1 MTIEIGFVLAVTILA
16 MVLFAVGRFPAD
28 LVALGVLLTLFFS
41 RVITLEQ
48 ALGGFS
54 NDAVVAIGSIFV
66 VSTGLQ
72 FTGVADR
79 IGRWI
84 RQISRQSEGRLILV
98 TMLSVAGLSAV
109 MNAVGA
115 VAVLLP
121 AVISAARAI
130 KMPVSRALM
139 PLAIGSLLGNML
151 TLVGTPSNMLASA
164 VLQQYGYGEFGLFEF
179 TVFGAV
185 AVFLGSGVVLIC
197 RNFLLPTRSGP
208 VTARAAPSAEA
219 YRIQERLFE
228 AVVSVG
234 SNLEG
239 RTLRELNV
247 GERFGI
253 SVLAVEH
260 AGKTIISPGPS
271 YEISVLD
278 RLVFSARESDIEQLR
293 AVYDLDL
300 QGHIR
305 LGDIALTS
313 DDLRMAEL
321 VPMPR
326 SEVIGRTISEIA
338 VRERFGAQ
346 VLAIWRDGVPLRT
359 HLGQLNVESGD
370 ALLVHGTGQALT
382 EIRRS
387 GDFVVVSE
395 EDEEPTR
402 RTHAPLAIVI
412 LLAFVAAALFKI
424 APIAIIALSA
434 AVAMVVTGCVTM
446 AEARNSIQWRSIL
459 LIASML
465 SLAEAMATTGSATFL
480 GEWTTRSLGGY
491 GVLTVLLAVVLIS
504 FLLTHVMG
512 NHVTVVL
519 MAPLAIDAA
528 VHIGSDPRM
537 FAMGVALAATAG
549 FASPYAHPSNLLIL
563 GPGNYR
569 FFDYVRIGVPVGLLT
584 VVASVVLLMRIYV

>member
-1 MTIEIGFVLAVTILA
+1 MTLEIGFVLAVMVVA
-16 MVLFAVGRFPAD
+16 MVLFALGRFPAD

-54 NDAVVAIGSIFV
+54 NEAVVAIGSIFV

-79 IGRWI
+79 IGQWI
-84 RQISRQSEGRLILV
+84 RRISRQSESRLILV

-121 AVISAARAI
+121 AVISAARSI

-151 TLVGTPSNMLASA
+151 TLVGTPSNMLTSA

-185 AVFLGSGVVLIC
+185 AVLLGSGLVLIG
-197 RNFLLPTRSGP
+197 RNFLVPTRLGSRTVQVGP
-208 VTARAAPSAEA
+208 STEA

-228 AVVSVG
+228 AIVSVG

-239 RTLRELNV
+239 RSLKELNF

-260 AGKTIISPGPS
+260 AGKTTVSPGPR
-271 YEISVLD
+271 YELSVHD
-278 RLVFSARESDIEQLR
+278 CLVLSARETDMEELQ

-300 QGHIR
+300 QEQIR
-305 LGDIALTS
+305 LGEIALTS
-313 DDLRMAEL
+313 DDLKMAEL

-326 SEVIGRTISEIA
+326 SEVIGRTISELA

-346 VLAIWRDGVPLRT
+346 VLAVWRDGMPLRT
-359 HLGQLNVESGD
+359 HLGQLRVEAGD
-370 ALLVHGTGQALT
+370 ALLVHGSIQALT

-402 RTHAPLAIVI
+402 RAHAPVAIVI
-412 LLAFVAAALFKI
+412 LLAFVLAALFKV
-424 APIAIIALSA
+424 APIAIIALTA
-434 AVAMVVTGCVTM
+434 AIAMVLSGCVTM
-446 AEARNSIQWRSIL
+446 VEARNSISWRSIL
-459 LIASML
+459 LIAAML
-465 SLAEAMATTGSATFL
+465 SLAEAMVETGSATFL
-480 GEWTTRSLGGY
+480 GEWATQSLGGY
-491 GVLTVLLAVVLIS
+491 GVLIVLGAVMLIA
-504 FLLTHVMG
+504 FLVTQVMG

-528 VHIGSDPRM
+528 AHIGSDPRM
-537 FAMGVALAATAG
+537 FAMGVALAATSG
-549 FASPYAHPSNLLIL
+549 FASPYAHPSNLLIM

-584 VVASVVLLMRIYV
+584 VVASVVLLMRIY

>member
-1 MTIEIGFVLAVTILA
+1 MLA
-16 MVLFAVGRFPAD
+16 MVLFALGRFPAD
-28 LVALGVLLTLFFS
+28 LVAIGVLLTLFFS

-54 NDAVVAIGSIFV
+54 NEAVVAIGSIFV

-121 AVISAARAI
+121 AVISAARSI

-164 VLQQYGYGEFGLFEF
+164 VLQQYGHGEFGLFEF

-185 AVFLGSGVVLIC
+185 AVLLGSGVVLIS
-197 RNFLLPTRSGP
+197 RNFLVPTRSGP
-208 VTARAAPSAEA
+208 TTARVAPSAEA

-228 AVVSVG
+228 AVVIVG

-253 SVLAVEH
+253 SVLAVKH
-260 AGKTIISPGPS
+260 AGKTTVSPGPS
-271 YEISVLD
+271 YEISVHD

-300 QGHIR
+300 QEQIR
-305 LGDIALTS
+305 LGEIALTS

-338 VRERFGAQ
+338 IRERFGAQ
-346 VLAIWRDGVPLRT
+346 VLAIWRDGTPLRT

-382 EIRRS
+382 DIRRS

-402 RTHAPLAIVI
+402 RAHAPVAIVI
-412 LLAFVAAALFKI
+412 LLAFVAAALLKI

-459 LIASML
+459 LIAAML

-480 GEWTTRSLGGY
+480 GEWATRSLGGY

-537 FAMGVALAATAG
+537 FAMGVALAATSG
-549 FASPYAHPSNLLIL
+549 FASPYAHPSNLLIM